1 MTRET
6 PKAIQNAA
14 ERAAL
19 DLLRQRATGIGEAAV
34 LRHRLTELT
43 DELAAVSDEY
53 AIALRKLRENGWS
66 GDELR
71 QLGLTESPTTN
82 RSPARRPARTAAPA
96 PRQESAPTP
105 VAPVAPADVEAFE
118 PSTYSAPTNL
128 G

>member
-19 DLLRQRATGIGEAAV
+19 DLLRQRAAGIGEAAV

-43 DELAAVSDEY
+43 DVLAAVSDEY

-66 GDELR
+66 SDELR
-71 QLGLTESPTTN
+71 QLGLTETPTTN
-82 RSPARRPARTAAPA
+82 RAPARRPARAAAPA
-96 PRQESAPTP
+96 PRQEPAPATP
-105 VAPVAPADVEAFE
+105 AAPADVPAYE
-118 PSTYSAPTNL
+118 PAAYSPTADTHL
-128 G
+128 S